1 MINIKL
7 IGVTKRFGTI
17 TAVDNINLDI
27 ERGELFTILGPTG
40 AGKTTTLKLIAG
52 LLKPDE
58 GEIYFDGQLV
68 NDVPPEERDIGFVFQ
83 GYALFPHMTVWEN
96 VTYGPLV
103 RGMDPEKVERIG
115 REILSK
121 VHLLER
127 ADSYPRE
134 LSGGMQQ
141 RVALARALASGSKL
155 LLLDEPLSALD
166 ARLRE
171 ELRFELRN
179 IVKEAGAT
187 AIQVTHDKYEALQ
200 LSDRIAIL
208 RKGKVVQVDTP
219 VNLFTKPNSIFVA
232 NFICDMNFFEGIVK
246 KVDEEGSIIELR
258 GGPLVKTLDRTH
270 RVGERVVVAVRFEDV
285 EIKPGETRRPY
296 AIYGKVERISFLGP
310 FIRIEVLLDNG
321 EEVSVKLPATIGYKF
336 ELRDRVTTFFEPTK
350 TIVYSYPRAGLAEE
364 LIVE

>member
-103 RGMDPEKVERIG
+103 RGIDPGKVERIG

-127 ADSYPRE
+127 ADSYP
-134 LSGGMQQ
+134 L
-141 RVALARALASGSKL
+141 
-155 LLLDEPLSALD
+155 
-166 ARLRE
+166 
-171 ELRFELRN
+171 
-179 IVKEAGAT
+179 
-187 AIQVTHDKYEALQ
+187 
-200 LSDRIAIL
+200 
-208 RKGKVVQVDTP
+208 
-219 VNLFTKPNSIFVA
+219 
-232 NFICDMNFFEGIVK
+232 NFFWIHSSYERPIRNVF
-246 KVDEEGSIIELR
+246 
-258 GGPLVKTLDRTH
+258 PDRH
-270 RVGERVVVAVRFEDV
+270 VGE
-285 EIKPGETRRPY
+285 
-296 AIYGKVERISFLGP
+296 
-310 FIRIEVLLDNG
+310 
-321 EEVSVKLPATIGYKF
+321 
-336 ELRDRVTTFFEPTK
+336 
-350 TIVYSYPRAGLAEE
+350 
-364 LIVE
+364 